1 MPEGH
6 VTVGIHDKFFKSSE
20 KVYMESHSLAVLS
33 DANAL

>member
-6 VTVGIHDKFFKSSE
+6 VTVGIHDNFYKCSE
-20 KVYMESHSLAVLS
+20 KVYMGSHSLAVLS